1 MAIQTPPR
9 STFEELPD
17 YYCGRLILK
26 DTSGED
32 NCRWIVYDGRQSIRC
47 VSKTAAFR
55 LAAEQANATND
66 TAIYHLML
74 AHHAATRAS
83 DAAQK
88 AADECADIRIAC
100 EQISVNLR
108 RIADQ
113 IDTIISQTSHEHNR
127 HQQDKNDDAEHQR

>member
-1 MAIQTPPR
+1 MDIQKPPR
-9 STFEELPD
+9 SSFDELPD

-26 DTSGED
+26 DTTSDD

-47 VSKTAAFR
+47 VSKTAAYR
-55 LAAEQANATND
+55 VAAEQANATND
-66 TAIYHLML
+66 TAIYQLMA

-88 AADECADIRIAC
+88 AADESADIRIAC

-113 IDTIISQTSHEHNR
+113 IDTIISQTSHEHDR
-127 HQQDKNDDAEHQR
+127 HQQNQNDDAKH